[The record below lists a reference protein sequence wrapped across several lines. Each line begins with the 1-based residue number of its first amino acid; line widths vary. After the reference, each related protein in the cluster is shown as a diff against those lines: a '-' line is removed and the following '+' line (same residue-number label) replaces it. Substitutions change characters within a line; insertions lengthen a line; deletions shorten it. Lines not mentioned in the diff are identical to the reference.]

1 MALSASY
8 RRLLYEI
15 RGIFHHTIH
24 TRHRT
29 LVQLGQ
35 LRFTGVI
42 VKCCE
47 SSMTISATFSSK
59 HMRLK
64 PIPRR
69 LGHGNVIIALSFST
83 HRRTIFP
90 PVSHVIW
97 PRDCLE
103 KGHYSRRMA
112 TYCGHSNA
120 PAEYALKEEEVASL
134 IARCR
139 RHRHEFSLRR
149 RHFYRVN
156 FALTEAD

>member
-69 LGHGNVIIALSFST
+69 LGHGNVIIALSFIQYTPSNNFST
-83 HRRTIFP
+83 CQSRHLASRLPGERPLLETNGDILWTQQRSSGVRSERRSRVINSPLPQTSPRIFITQTTLLP
-90 PVSHVIW
+90 GKFCTH
-97 PRDCLE
+97 
-103 KGHYSRRMA
+103 
-112 TYCGHSNA
+112 
-120 PAEYALKEEEVASL
+120 
-134 IARCR
+134 
-139 RHRHEFSLRR
+139 
-149 RHFYRVN
+149 
-156 FALTEAD
+156 